1 MFFAIVAPDRRHDSE
16 LLGVAHRV
24 FHQALG
30 LDVEAHQQAHRSKCT
45 ASLGRMPAWSR
56 GCLLAHMVCSV
67 VPHAREVKNSCVS
80 GIEAEG
86 WHVSGAVF
94 SFSSKETRM
103 KPLQKEVRKA
113 TATIA
118 SLIE

>member
-30 LDVEAHQQAHRSKCT
+30 LDVEADQQAHRSKCT

-56 GCLLAHMVCSV
+56 GCFLAHMVCSV

-86 WHVSGAVF
+86 WHVQAPRCFLVKRHTHEAIAKG
-94 SFSSKETRM
+94 SSESNRHNSI
-103 KPLQKEVRKA
+103 PD
-113 TATIA
+113 
-118 SLIE
+118 